1 MPRIIINSNPR
12 TGMSRLLEFAR
23 IAYNRTNNKK
33 FGEYSNRKDFI
44 IWTHVPFMLL
54 SEFKDV
60 LQITIVRNPDDV
72 IPSICDKLDSGVGLD
87 VHDNQITYH
96 NPNSNLFQSR
106 SEYLSHSVNSASLE
120 YLSYL
125 DNIKNNFN
133 NILVFSFEQV
143 INNIELVIDT
153 IAKSFDEEYKSFTKE
168 QVLEIDDLIH
178 KKWKTE
184 ENENLLKSNRGPS
197 TNKSESYYNFK
208 ETFINSEIRNELQK
222 SYTDVLKQ
230 IKNL

>member
-12 TGMSRLLEFAR
+12 TGMSRLLEFLR
-23 IAYNRTNNKK
+23 IAYNRTDQKK

-60 LQITIVRNPDDV
+60 LQITIVRDPDEV

-96 NPNSNLFQSR
+96 NPNSDLFQTR
-106 SEYLSHSVNSASLE
+106 SEYVSNSVNSASLE

-133 NILVFSFEQV
+133 NILVFSFEQ
-143 INNIELVIDT
+143 IIDNIELVIDA
-153 IAKSFDEEYKSFTKE
+153 IAKSFNEEYKGFTKE

-178 KKWKTE
+178 EKWKTE
-184 ENENLLKSNRGPS
+184 EGENLLRSNRGPS
-197 TNKSESYYNFK
+197 TKKPESYHNFK

-222 SYTDVLKQ
+222 SYTDILKQ

>member
-12 TGMSRLLEFAR
+12 TGIARLLEFVR
-23 IAYNRTNNKK
+23 IAYNRTNKK
-33 FGEYSNRKDFI
+33 EYGEYSNRKDFVV
-44 IWTHVPFMLL
+44 WTHVPFMLL

-60 LQITIVRNPDDV
+60 LQITIVRNPDEV
-72 IPSICDKLDSGVGLD
+72 IPSICNKLDSGVGLD

-96 NPNSNLFQSR
+96 NPNLDLFESH
-106 SEYLSHSVNSASLE
+106 SEYVSHSVNSASLE

-125 DNIKNNFN
+125 DNTKNNFN

-153 IAKSFDEEYKSFTKE
+153 IAKHFDEKYKSFTKE
-168 QVLEIDDLIH
+168 EILQIDSLIH
-178 KKWKTE
+178 EKWKTE
-184 ENENLLKSNRGPS
+184 EGENLLKSNRGPTIS
-197 TNKSESYYNFK
+197 KSESYYNFK

-222 SYTDVLKQ
+222 SYTDILKQ

>member
-1 MPRIIINSNPR
+1 MPRIIVNSNPR
-12 TGMSRLLEFAR
+12 TGMSRLLEFVR
-23 IAYNRTNNKK
+23 IAYNRTDQKK
-33 FGEYSNRKDFI
+33 LGEYSNRKDFV

-54 SEFKDV
+54 SEFRDV
-60 LQITIVRNPDDV
+60 LQITIVRDPDDV

-96 NPNSNLFQSR
+96 NPNSDLFQTR
-106 SEYLSHSVNSASLE
+106 SEYVSNSVNSASLE

-143 INNIELVIDT
+143 IDNIELVIDT
-153 IAKSFDEEYKSFTKE
+153 IAKSFNEEYKGFTKE
-168 QVLEIDDLIH
+168 EVLGIDDLIH
-178 KKWKTE
+178 EKWKTE
-184 ENENLLKSNRGPS
+184 EGERSLRSNRGPS
-197 TNKSESYYNFK
+197 ISKPESYYNFK

-222 SYTDVLKQ
+222 SYMDILKQ

>member
-1 MPRIIINSNPR
+1 MPRLIINSNPR
-12 TGMSRLLEFAR
+12 TGIARLLEFIR
-23 IAYNRTNNKK
+23 IAYDRTNKK
-33 FGEYSNRKDFI
+33 EYGEYSNRKDFV

-54 SEFKDV
+54 SEFKDI
-60 LQITIVRNPDDV
+60 LQITIVRNPDEV

-96 NPNSNLFQSR
+96 NPNSDLFQNR
-106 SEYLSHSVNSASLE
+106 SEYVSHSVNSASLE

-143 INNIELVIDT
+143 VNDIELVIDT
-153 IAKSFDEEYKSFTKE
+153 IAKYFDQEYKSFTKE
-168 QVLEIDDLIH
+168 EVLRINDLIH
-178 KKWKTE
+178 EKWKTE
-184 ENENLLKSNRGPS
+184 EGKNFLRSNRGPS
-197 TNKSESYYNFK
+197 TSKPESYYNFK

-222 SYTDVLKQ
+222 SYMDILKQ

>member
-1 MPRIIINSNPR
+1 
-12 TGMSRLLEFAR
+12 MSRLLEFVR
-23 IAYNRTNNKK
+23 IAYNRTDQKK
-33 FGEYSNRKDFI
+33 FGEYSNRKDFV

-60 LQITIVRNPDDV
+60 LQITIVRDPDEV

-96 NPNSNLFQSR
+96 NPNSDLFQTR
-106 SEYLSHSVNSASLE
+106 SEYVSNSVNSASLE

-143 INNIELVIDT
+143 INNIELVIDA
-153 IAKSFDEEYKSFTKE
+153 IAKSFNEEYKSFTKE
-168 QVLEIDDLIH
+168 QVLEIDNLIH
-178 KKWKTE
+178 EKWKTE
-184 ENENLLKSNRGPS
+184 EGENLLRSNRGPS
-197 TNKSESYYNFK
+197 TNKPESYYNFK

-222 SYTDVLKQ
+222 SYTDILKQ